1 VSGSLQKFEFGAVG
15 LGDDRLVASWRRTS
29 ADWISKQP
37 LGSPINPPMLWI
49 WGYSCEDDSI
59 QTLAAPMTISTRKPL
74 IALRE
79 AIDEALKNG
88 GAA

>member
-1 VSGSLQKFEFGAVG
+1 
-15 LGDDRLVASWRRTS
+15 
-29 ADWISKQP
+29 
-37 LGSPINPPMLWI
+37 MLWI

-59 QTLAAPMTISTRKPL
+59 QTLAAPMTISTRKSL